1 MDLFHFEVIS
11 KQNCFL
17 CTGEKELDT
26 LFYLQVT
33 EEEKASIRRDPSEIE
48 ALKWLDDEDL
58 EKFIRSDS
66 NLITPW
72 FRAIYEEYK
81 PMFKNLSTS
90 DVPEEL
96 PMLRAGDVS
105 FQRANVCH
113 EHLLQLPFSY
123 LCSNPGKQIRT
134 LLCKAYA
141 EVDTSLN
148 ARDLEAVSQVV
159 ERIHAASLLHDDI
172 EDKSVTRR
180 GAPCAHLIFG
190 TARVINTG
198 CYNYL
203 KALQTVE
210 KEFKDKPVELRHKM
224 TQAVLETLCTLHR
237 AQGADIWWAENS
249 CTPSRKDY
257 IEMID
262 GKTGA
267 LFQLCAQLSGLCADE
282 KMGAL
287 VADQF
292 KGKPLN

>member
-1 MDLFHFEVIS
+1 MIGYS
-11 KQNCFL
+11 
-17 CTGEKELDT
+17 GEKELDT

-33 EEEKASIRRDPSEIE
+33 DEEKEAISRDPDEIE
-48 ALKWLDDEDL
+48 AVTWLDDEDL
-58 EKFIRSDS
+58 EKFIRSDR

-72 FRAIYEEYK
+72 FRAIYEVYK
-81 PMFKNLSTS
+81 PLYKTLSTM
-90 DVPEEL
+90 DIPDEL
-96 PMLRAGDVS
+96 PTHRAGDVS
-105 FQRANVCH
+105 FQRADLSH

-141 EVDTSLN
+141 EVDTSLSGK
-148 ARDLEAVSQVV
+148 DLDTVSQVV

-203 KALQTVE
+203 KALQAVE
-210 KEFKDKPVELRHKM
+210 KGFKDKPTEVRHRM

-237 AQGADIWWAENS
+237 AQGADILWAENN

-257 IEMID
+257 IEMIN

-282 KMGAL
+282 KIGAL
-287 VADQF
+287 VAEQF
-292 KGKPLN
+292 KGRCAHFFRLNAWFNVH